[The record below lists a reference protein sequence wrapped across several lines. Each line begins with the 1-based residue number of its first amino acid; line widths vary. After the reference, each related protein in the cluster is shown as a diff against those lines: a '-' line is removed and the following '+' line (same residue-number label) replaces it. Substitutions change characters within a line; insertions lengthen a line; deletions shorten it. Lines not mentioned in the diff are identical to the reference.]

1 MDRFSF
7 LGSIHAQ
14 LIDDQYE
21 HYLKNPDG
29 IEPSWRAFFQ
39 GYDFAKEIYSEEDL
53 EGAGDRVRD
62 NKVLDQDILDTFK
75 YSIKLK

>member
-39 GYDFAKEIYSEEDL
+39 GYDFAKEIYSEEDFL
-53 EGAGDRVRD
+53 WNEEE
-62 NKVLDQDILDTFK
+62 
-75 YSIKLK
+75 Y